1 MKKKILDTETAY
13 LIGLLFLAIG
23 NSLMAKAD
31 FGISMVV
38 APAYLVYLKLSQV
51 LPFFTFGMAEYILQ
65 TIFLLLTIVVLRKF
79 KVGFLFAF
87 LTAIVYGLVLDV
99 VMLGV
104 NWIPD
109 DMIIVRLGCFIMGLL
124 FNSAGVS
131 MHFHTYLPPAAYEF
145 FVKEVSGKLQIDIN
159 KFKRG
164 FDLTCCMVSIIMSFS
179 FFGLWQFEGIK
190 FGTIV
195 CAVFNSFAIAGWS
208 KFLEQKWDIKDKWAY
223 RSKFGA

>member
-1 MKKKILDTETAY
+1 
-13 LIGLLFLAIG
+13 
-23 NSLMAKAD
+23 
-31 FGISMVV
+31 
-38 APAYLVYLKLSQV
+38 
-51 LPFFTFGMAEYILQ
+51 
-65 TIFLLLTIVVLRKF
+65 
-79 KVGFLFAF
+79 
-87 LTAIVYGLVLDV
+87 
-99 VMLGV
+99 
-104 NWIPD
+104 
-109 DMIIVRLGCFIMGLL
+109 MGLL

-145 FVKEVSGKLQIDIN
+145 FVKEVSGKFQIDIN
-159 KFKRG
+159 KFKRR